1 MRRLPSGC
9 SATTVLGPR
18 FGRSHDQGTGQGI
31 RTERLSLKPSRP
43 RRGAGRALLVWARVL
58 LLAVV
63 GLAGS
68 VCAQTLGGIHPAV
81 VRVVATDRDGFSLGS
96 GTLVAVSE
104 HHGLV
109 VTNWHVVRDAAGPIA
124 VAFPNGFRS
133 TALVLKTDRDWD
145 LAALAIW
152 RPNVEPVP
160 ISNTAP
166 RPGEPLTIAG
176 YGSGQYRTI
185 TGRCTQYV
193 APGYNKPFEMVELS
207 APARQGDSGGPIF
220 NSRGELAG
228 VLFGTAGGQT
238 SGSYCGRV
246 RAFLESVRDDFFRLA
261 PHPAALAQQRDAAPT
276 AGPSPTVPQTSG
288 DLVNTRPTNTVPA
301 VASSPAIPLPSPSVA
316 IAANASAPAPSAI
329 ADRLAQAPSPLPAA
343 EPPPAPLVDIADLPF
358 PTDNSL
364 WNDIRNYLAVVG
376 VAAILF
382 HSVKFLT
389 AAGRAGRR
397 RRYYY

>member
-1 MRRLPSGC
+1 M
-9 SATTVLGPR
+9 
-18 FGRSHDQGTGQGI
+18 
-31 RTERLSLKPSRP
+31 
-43 RRGAGRALLVWARVL
+43 
-58 LLAVV
+58 
-63 GLAGS
+63 
-68 VCAQTLGGIHPAV
+68 
-81 VRVVATDRDGFSLGS
+81 ATDRDGFSLGS

-133 TALVLKTDRDWD
+133 AALVLKTDREWD

-160 ISNTAP
+160 LSNTAP

-246 RAFLESVRDDFFRLA
+246 RAFLESVRDDFYRLA
-261 PHPAALAQQRDAAPT
+261 PHPAALARQRDATPAT
-276 AGPSPTVPQTSG
+276 SPSPTVPQAPAGPAS
-288 DLVNTRPTNTVPA
+288 TVPA
-301 VASSPAIPLPSPSVA
+301 VASSSAIPPPSPSVA
-316 IAANASAPAPSAI
+316 IAANASAPPAGVI
-329 ADRLAQAPSPLPAA
+329 DDRPAQVPSPLPPA
-343 EPPPAPLVDIADLPF
+343 EPPPAPLVDLADLPF
-358 PTDNSL
+358 AQHNTL

-376 VAAILF
+376 VGAILF
-382 HSVKFLT
+382 HSMKFLT
-389 AAGRAGRR
+389 AARRAGRR

>member
-1 MRRLPSGC
+1 MRRVQPGC
-9 SATTVLGPR
+9 SSTT
-18 FGRSHDQGTGQGI
+18 
-31 RTERLSLKPSRP
+31 
-43 RRGAGRALLVWARVL
+43 
-58 LLAVV
+58 VV
-63 GLAGS
+63 GLDS
-68 VCAQTLGGIHPAV
+68 PRLDTQRSLGLKIARFQFRTVRRLSAEGLGIRALAVALALSAVLLNRTADCEPRNGIHPAV

-124 VAFPNGFRS
+124 VVFPNGFRS
-133 TALVLKTDRDWD
+133 QALVLKTDPVWD

-160 ISNTAP
+160 LSNTAP

-193 APGYNKPFEMVELS
+193 APGLNKPFEMVELS

-228 VLFGTAGGQT
+228 VLFGTARGQT

-246 RAFLESVRDDFFRLA
+246 RAFLESVRDDFYRLA
-261 PHPAALAQQRDAAPT
+261 PHPAALARQ
-276 AGPSPTVPQTSG
+276 
-288 DLVNTRPTNTVPA
+288 
-301 VASSPAIPLPSPSVA
+301 ASSPAQAPTRGSALESQNADSGALPSAATWPNTPLSSPSVA
-316 IAANASAPAPSAI
+316 IAVNASAPPSDAGT
-329 ADRLAQAPSPLPAA
+329 DRLVPVPSPLPPA
-343 EPPPAPLVDIADLPF
+343 ESPPAPRVDLADLPS
-358 PTDNSL
+358 PQHDSL
-364 WNDIRNYLAVVG
+364 WNDLRNYLAVVG

-382 HSVKFLT
+382 HLAKFLT
-389 AAGRAGRR
+389 EAKHAGRR
-397 RRYYY
+397 RRYY

>member
-1 MRRLPSGC
+1 M
-9 SATTVLGPR
+9 VLGLSSLLPN
-18 FGRSHDQGTGQGI
+18 DKAKGQGAK
-31 RTERLSLKPSRP
+31 TERLSLKTGRRP
-43 RRGAGRALLVWARVL
+43 RFAASRLLIFAVALSLATPSIEVTVLAQARGGV
-58 LLAVV
+58 
-63 GLAGS
+63 
-68 VCAQTLGGIHPAV
+68 HPAV

-96 GTLVAVSE
+96 GTLVAVNE

-124 VAFPNGFRS
+124 VMFPNGFRS
-133 TALVLKTDRDWD
+133 AALVLKTDREWD

-160 ISNTAP
+160 LSNTAP

-185 TGRCTQYV
+185 TGRCTKYV
-193 APGYNKPFEMVELS
+193 APGYNQPFEMVELS

-246 RAFLESVRDDFFRLA
+246 RMFLESVRDDFYRLA
-261 PHPAALAQQRDAAPT
+261 PPPAALAQQHHATPKN
-276 AGPSPTVPQTSG
+276 GPPATISQAQSPPPSAVPTVATSSAA
-288 DLVNTRPTNTVPA
+288 TV
-301 VASSPAIPLPSPSVA
+301 PSPSVA
-316 IAANASAPAPSAI
+316 IAANASPPAPVTTEN
-329 ADRLAQAPSPLPAA
+329 RPPLAPSPLPAA
-343 EPPPAPLVDIADLPF
+343 EPPPTPLTDLGDLPSLEA
-358 PTDNSL
+358 NSL
-364 WNDIRNYLAVVG
+364 WNDVRNYLAVVG

-382 HSVKFLT
+382 HSVRFLT
-389 AAGRAGRR
+389 ETQRASRR
-397 RRYYY
+397 RRYS

>member
-1 MRRLPSGC
+1 
-9 SATTVLGPR
+9 
-18 FGRSHDQGTGQGI
+18 
-31 RTERLSLKPSRP
+31 
-43 RRGAGRALLVWARVL
+43 LLVLAHLFGTSARLGL
-58 LLAVV
+58 LTSAFALGGAFDF
-63 GLAGS
+63 GLRETVA
-68 VCAQTLGGIHPAV
+68 AQTPSVAPAGQPGGIHPAV
-81 VRVVATDRDGFSLGS
+81 VRVMATDRDGFSLGS
-96 GTLVAVSE
+96 GTLVALSD

-133 TALVLKTDRDWD
+133 AASVLRTDRDWD

-160 ISNTAP
+160 LAGVPP

-228 VLFGTAGGQT
+228 VLFGTARGQT

-246 RAFLESVRDDFFRLA
+246 RAFLTSVREDFFRLQ
-261 PHPAALAQQRDAAPT
+261 PNPALLAQQPVAGATPAANPLPAAAPGST
-276 AGPSPTVPQTSG
+276 ASTLPPVGSTPLAGP
-288 DLVNTRPTNTVPA
+288 A
-301 VASSPAIPLPSPSVA
+301 SPSVA
-316 IAANASAPAPSAI
+316 IAANASVPASLAGDDRSTIALPQSALGEPGPTPI
-329 ADRLAQAPSPLPAA
+329 ARLP
-343 EPPPAPLVDIADLPF
+343 DLPVA
-358 PTDNSL
+358 NSTPL
-364 WNDIRNYLAVVG
+364 WNDIKNYLAVIGVG
-376 VAAILF
+376 AILF
-382 HSVKFLT
+382 HVLKFLT
-389 AAGRAGRR
+389 TATRASRR